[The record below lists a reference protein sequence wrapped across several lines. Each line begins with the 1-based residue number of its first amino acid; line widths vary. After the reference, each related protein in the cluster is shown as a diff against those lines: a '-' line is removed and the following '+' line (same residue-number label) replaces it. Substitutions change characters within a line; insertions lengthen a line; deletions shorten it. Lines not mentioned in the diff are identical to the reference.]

1 METTITGIV
10 YLDILKQFLIPQLDE
25 DDQEGRI
32 QFQQDAAPPHYL
44 EEVREY
50 LNTRFPDRWIGRA
63 APIAWPPRSPHLTPL
78 DSLKIECLYHL
89 YLQMSLS
96 SELELLPQL
105 QK

>member
-1 METTITGIV
+1 M
-10 YLDILKQFLIPQLDE
+10 LQQFLLPQLDE

-32 QFQQDAAPPHYL
+32 HFQQDGAPIHYL

-50 LNTRFPDRWIGRA
+50 LNTRSPGRWIGRA
-63 APIAWPPRSPHLTPL
+63 APVACPPRSP
-78 DSLKIECLYHL
+78 DLKHPECSYHL

-96 SELELLPQL
+96 SEFELLPQM